1 MKAVLFFAAALAVS
15 SVVTKTVSQLTL
27 DEKLQ
32 EIEAKIRTNEA
43 KMKALQGIRV
53 YAEKNNIKKL

>member
-1 MKAVLFFAAALAVS
+1 
-15 SVVTKTVSQLTL
+15 LTL